1 MGEDGE
7 VMKLKK
13 KYAKREEIPVGYEDL
28 YSEVNGEFVFDGV
41 DGLPTEADVTRLNE
55 ALRKE
60 RTDHKAVSDAHKAIT
75 SALQSAGIEADALG
89 SVLDEYG
96 VLKANGGK
104 GNEDISKLHIELA
117 QLRREKTG
125 LEKDRDTL
133 ATENQNFK
141 QANTQRTINDA
152 LVKAAQSSGIKDPG
166 VLEDLTLYAGNFTVD
181 EASGAVVT
189 NEGLMQPEVWLS
201 SMKDKR
207 PHWWPASQG
216 GGAHGGNGPGNMGA
230 NPWTAANWNMTQQSE
245 IARQNPERAKQMA
258 QQAGTTL
265 GGAKPVS
272 K

>member
-7 VMKLKK
+7 VMKLAK
-13 KYAKREEIPVGYEDL
+13 KYGKREDIPAGYEAL
-28 YSEVNGEFVFDGV
+28 FSEVNGEWVFNGV
-41 DGLPTEADVTRLNE
+41 EGLPTEADVSRLNE

-60 RTDHKAVSDAHKAIT
+60 RADHRTVSDAHKAVT
-75 SALQSAGIEADALG
+75 SALQSAGIEVDALG

-125 LEKDRDTL
+125 LEKERDAL
-133 ATENQNFK
+133 STENQNFK

-189 NEGLMQPEVWLS
+189 TEGLMQPEVWLS
-201 SMKDKR
+201 AMKEKR
-207 PHWWPASQG
+207 SHWWPTSQG
-216 GGAHGGNGPGNMGA
+216 GGAQGGAGGGAHGA
-230 NPWTAANWNMTQQSE
+230 NPWSAANWNMTQQSE
-245 IARQNPERAKQMA
+245 IVKQNPERARQMA

-265 GGAKPVS
+265 GGPKPVA